1 MNRNVHVFV
10 QTLYWEISVAQLL
23 PSTVAKYTV
32 VNYLLY
38 TGTSTCD
45 IEHTHKQNFVMY
57 SNVGAYLRYLQL
69 LSLSID
75 FILYS
80 SLLYDDELKSV
91 VLLSTIAMAVYE
103 DASVYFTWAS
113 WAYFYSWIRSA
124 YMMYYM
130 V

>member
-1 MNRNVHVFV
+1 M
-10 QTLYWEISVAQLL
+10 
-23 PSTVAKYTV
+23 
-32 VNYLLY
+32 NYLLY

-45 IEHTHKQNFVMY
+45 IEHTHKQNFVMN

-103 DASVYFTWAS
+103 DASVYFT
-113 WAYFYSWIRSA
+113 
-124 YMMYYM
+124 
-130 V
+130 